1 MVLPH
6 SKMNPPQAHMC
17 SPYRALLPPPRH
29 HPPGSSQD
37 TSPKHPASCIEP
49 GLATR
54 FTHDIIHV
62 SMPFSQIIP
71 PSPSPSESKR
81 LFSWVSLLLSRI
93 QGYRRRQWHPTPVL
107 LPGKSEGF
115 ETWIEVSW
123 VWNGLRT
130 CKCDGLVSSIP
141 KKGLQSLSLSE
152 NNRRSFWN
160 ICLGNLYDGWW
171 SILNP
176 YQQMILYHST
186 F

>member
-1 MVLPH
+1 MWNLE
-6 SKMNPPQAHMC
+6 KD
-17 SPYRALLPPPRH
+17 
-29 HPPGSSQD
+29 D
-37 TSPKHPASCIEP
+37 TSELTKQK
-49 GLATR
+49 
-54 FTHDIIHV
+54 
-62 SMPFSQIIP
+62 FSKTVFMGKETEAQMFDDYPQI
-71 PSPSPSESKR
+71 K
-81 LFSWVSLLLSRI
+81 
-93 QGYRRRQWHPTPVL
+93 
-107 LPGKSEGF
+107 GF